1 MIWQICFI
9 SNNSNHVTFLL
20 LMQIGQNYW
29 TGYRK
34 DASMYRYVVERL
46 LCLRSMMTTCRWHK
60 LAHGHSVYR
69 EVRNFETRLLW
80 RKRIRIH
87 LRYFS
92 SFFLSLLFNLFNKT
106 LHLFHFF
113 TQFNIIGSRLKL
125 FCCTKKSFT
134 HRHIETCSYQMKV
147 RPFLTFLDWTIR
159 NLSYVTF
166 IPSQTW
172 LFG

>member
-20 LMQIGQNYW
+20 FMQIGQNYW

-34 DASMYRYVVERL
+34 DASMYRHVVERL

-69 EVRNFETRLLW
+69 EVRNFETRLLC

-106 LHLFHFF
+106 LHLFH
-113 TQFNIIGSRLKL
+113 SL
-125 FCCTKKSFT
+125 
-134 HRHIETCSYQMKV
+134 
-147 RPFLTFLDWTIR
+147 R
-159 NLSYVTF
+159 NLTLLEVGWKVFVALKSHLHIDILKRALIKWKLDLSWPF
-166 IPSQTW
+166 
-172 LFG
+172 